1 MPSIKFRFNTECQ
14 LTIDGESYEEA
25 YLRFKDF
32 VHGDTPMSTVAGVE
46 IFPPEDPT
54 IYFEVDDQ
62 TDYSTISNFKGDFV
76 ADVVENCSPE
86 IKTKIDHHAI
96 R

>member
-1 MPSIKFRFNTECQ
+1 MPSIKFRFDTECQ
-14 LTIDGESYEEA
+14 VTIKGESYEEA

-32 VHGDTPMSTVAGVE
+32 MHGESPISTEEGVE

-62 TDYSTISNFKGDFV
+62 TDYNTIDNFNGDFV
-76 ADVVENCSPE
+76 KDILENCSHD
-86 IKTKIDHHAI
+86 IQTRIDHRAI

>member
-1 MPSIKFRFNTECQ
+1 MPLIKFRFDTECQ
-14 LTIDGESYEEA
+14 VAIKADSYEEA

-32 VHGDTPMSTVAGVE
+32 MHGESPISTEGGVE

-62 TDYSTISNFKGDFV
+62 TEYNTIDSFNGDFV
-76 ADVVENCSPE
+76 KDILENCSQD
-86 IKTKIDHHAI
+86 IQTRIDHHTI

>member
-1 MPSIKFRFNTECQ
+1 MPSIKFRFDTECQ
-14 LTIDGESYEEA
+14 VTIKGESYEEA

-32 VHGDTPMSTVAGVE
+32 MHGESPISTEKGVE

-62 TDYSTISNFKGDFV
+62 TDYNTIDNFNGDFV
-76 ADVVENCSPE
+76 KDILENCSHD
-86 IKTKIDHHAI
+86 IQTRIDHHSI